1 MFNTMLKYYTSV
13 VLRGFTLLTK
23 FIFIILLARFL
34 QASDLGL
41 YGLISAAVG
50 YGIFV
55 VGFEFYTY
63 STREIIKSH
72 KENLFFILKNQVLFY
87 LISYTL
93 CIPVFII
100 LVYLNILPRGSEYWF
115 IALLFFEHLSQEI
128 NRVLI
133 TIESQ
138 TIASFILFVRQGLW
152 CWLAIATMVVYPD
165 LRNIT
170 IIFIYWLIG
179 TVFACVL
186 GVLCILNKKTEN
198 NTIKWDWTW
207 LKKGIRLSAPMLIAA
222 LALRGFF
229 TFDRFAIEKISGL
242 EILGGYTLFVSMTSA
257 IQSFLDTILI
267 SFSFPKLARLY
278 SEQKYIEFKSELKK
292 FALKLILLLSVLSIC
307 CFFTGYILLKWLN
320 NLNYIKLF
328 PVFILLILATFVY
341 CISLIPHIALYA
353 MREDHCI
360 LMSQCISFVTFI
372 SFLFMS
378 VYLSDI
384 YFVIIGMI
392 VSFIILLLLKTLPLY
407 NILNKVKC

>member
-1 MFNTMLKYYTSV
+1 TSV

-63 STREIIKSH
+63 STREIINSH
-72 KENLFFILKNQVLFY
+72 KETLFFILKNQVLFY

-170 IIFIYWLIG
+170 VVFIYWLIG

-186 GVLCILNKKTEN
+186 GILYILNKKTGN
-198 NTIKWDWTW
+198 NTIKWDWAW

-257 IQSFLDTILI
+257 
-267 SFSFPKLARLY
+267 
-278 SEQKYIEFKSELKK
+278 
-292 FALKLILLLSVLSIC
+292 
-307 CFFTGYILLKWLN
+307 
-320 NLNYIKLF
+320 
-328 PVFILLILATFVY
+328 
-341 CISLIPHIALYA
+341 
-353 MREDHCI
+353 
-360 LMSQCISFVTFI
+360 
-372 SFLFMS
+372 
-378 VYLSDI
+378 
-384 YFVIIGMI
+384 
-392 VSFIILLLLKTLPLY
+392 
-407 NILNKVKC
+407 